1 MEAQETKKYTQEK
14 QIEVKNL
21 VKEYQIKKNKDTFV
35 KMMGDIFF
43 PEYKTIRAVDNIN
56 FSVYRGEAVGYVG
69 PNGSGKSTTIKM
81 LSGILTPTSGSVKV
95 NGREP
100 YKRRIENNK
109 EIGVVFGNRS
119 LLWWDV
125 PVIESYRLF
134 QKMYEIPEKQ
144 FQKNLDECKQ
154 IMGIDSYLNIPER
167 QLSLGQKTRCH
178 ITAAFLHNPKIV
190 YLDEPTIG
198 LDSESKQ
205 SIRKFIKEMN
215 RERKMTVIVTS
226 HDFQDIETL
235 CNRML
240 LINRGKIIID
250 DDIEQVQRTFIKTKR
265 IRFEVRKNPWV
276 NINSFSFPGVN
287 VLTMLENEIL
297 LEYDINKVSNIELME
312 YVARQCEV
320 KDISIIEPDIETI
333 TRYIIDKDNFSN
345 KI

>member
-1 MEAQETKKYTQEK
+1 
-14 QIEVKNL
+14 
-21 VKEYQIKKNKDTFV
+21 
-35 KMMGDIFF
+35 
-43 PEYKTIRAVDNIN
+43 
-56 FSVYRGEAVGYVG
+56 
-69 PNGSGKSTTIKM
+69 
-81 LSGILTPTSGSVKV
+81 
-95 NGREP
+95 
-100 YKRRIENNK
+100 
-109 EIGVVFGNRS
+109 
-119 LLWWDV
+119 
-125 PVIESYRLF
+125 
-134 QKMYEIPEKQ
+134 
-144 FQKNLDECKQ
+144 
-154 IMGIDSYLNIPER
+154 
-167 QLSLGQKTRCH
+167 
-178 ITAAFLHNPKIV
+178 
-190 YLDEPTIG
+190 
-198 LDSESKQ
+198 
-205 SIRKFIKEMN
+205 IRKFIKEMN

>member
-1 MEAQETKKYTQEK
+1 
-14 QIEVKNL
+14 
-21 VKEYQIKKNKDTFV
+21 
-35 KMMGDIFF
+35 
-43 PEYKTIRAVDNIN
+43 
-56 FSVYRGEAVGYVG
+56 
-69 PNGSGKSTTIKM
+69 M

-167 QLSLGQKTRCH
+167 QLSLGQKMRCN